1 MSTPGHPSSPGGF
14 TKKWS
19 TEFGPFLTLG
29 LQLAISVVAFFF
41 LGRWLDGKFGT
52 EPWLMLLGVAMG
64 ITGALIGFIR
74 RATELGKKQDDEAAA
89 LRKQREH
96 DEV

>member
-1 MSTPGHPSSPGGF
+1 MNTPGHRASPGGF

-29 LQLAISVVAFFF
+29 LQLAISVVVFFF

-52 EPWLMLLGVAMG
+52 APWLMLLGAAMG

-74 RATELGKKQDDEAAA
+74 KAVEIGKKQDEEAETM
-89 LRKQREH
+89 RKQREQ